1 MLLIEPPRIE
11 RFAEI
16 PTLGIRTITPF
27 RGMLATRDQ
36 LLGELRPW
44 LRVHPADTSGYGYL
58 RLHTV
63 DMGGLMDLEV
73 GTVCRVR
80 LPGDDRVRPGSFR
93 AGPYATLTYQDHAVR
108 ANRTLLEWISVNGL
122 SLDKTIETDGDHFA
136 CRYEEYLTDPATEP
150 RKTRWHV
157 RLAMRLR
164 DID

>member
-11 RFAEI
+11 RFTEI
-16 PTLGIRTITPF
+16 PTIGIRTITPF

-36 LLGELRPW
+36 LLGELRHW
-44 LRVHPADTSGYGYL
+44 LRTHEADASGYGYL

-63 DMGGLMDLEV
+63 NMGGLMDLEV
-73 GTVCRVR
+73 GAVCHER
-80 LPGDDRVRPGSFR
+80 LPGDDRVRPGSLPT
-93 AGPYATLTYQDHAVR
+93 GTYATLTYLDHAVR
-108 ANRTLLEWISVNGL
+108 ANRALLEWISENGK
-122 SLDKTIETDGDHFA
+122 SLDKTVETDGDHFG

-164 DID
+164 DSD